1 MISFDKAALNVV
13 EKVRGVDYP
22 ATLNPMALNREYF
35 ALFGKPVGHS
45 LSPLMH
51 NAAMTDLKYRGYY
64 FAFQVE
70 NLPAAVQG
78 VRGLGLRG
86 VSVTMPFKE
95 EVMSHLDEI
104 DPAAAQIGAVNTIIN
119 DQGCLKGYNTD
130 WLGLVESIE
139 EHFNISGKVVLILG
153 TGGAA
158 RAAIYGIS
166 TRGGFPLL
174 AGRNKDKTM
183 AMAGEW
189 RIPFV
194 GIEDVPRVKAD
205 VLINTT
211 PIGMAPE
218 IGVSP
223 LPKEAPGNFPW
234 VMDMIYR
241 PVETQLLKDAREA
254 GSAVIDGLGMFINQ
268 GVAQFKL
275 WTDLEPSKPFLKRV
289 LDRRLRR
296 EIQGEGK

>member
-1 MISFDKAALNVV
+1 MNIAGEAIASLEKAPLLPVWQQAAREL
-13 EKVRGVDYP
+13 
-22 ATLNPMALNREYF
+22 EYF

-70 NLPAAVQG
+70 NLAAAIQG

-95 EVMSHLDEI
+95 EVLSHLDEV
-104 DPAAAQIGAVNTIIN
+104 DPAAARIGAVNTIVN
-119 DQGCLKGYNTD
+119 DRGCLKGYNTD
-130 WLGLVESIE
+130 WLGMVESIE

-153 TGGAA
+153 SGGAA
-158 RAAIYGIS
+158 RAAIYGIKA
-166 TRGGFPLL
+166 RGGFPLL
-174 AGRNKDKTM
+174 AGRNRDKTM

-189 RIPFV
+189 GIPFV
-194 GIEDVPRVKAD
+194 GMGDVSQVRAD

-211 PIGMAPE
+211 PIGMAPDA
-218 IGVSP
+218 GVSP
-223 LPKEAPGNFPW
+223 LPKDVPGNFPW

-254 GSAVIDGLGMFINQ
+254 GSAVIDGLGMFISQ
-268 GVAQFKL
+268 GMAQFKL
-275 WTDLEPSKPFLKRV
+275 WTDLEPQKPYLKRV
-289 LDRRLRR
+289 LERRLSR
-296 EIQGEGK
+296 ENRGKT